1 MRKILPLYHIIIK
14 NRFLPIAGLFWYT
27 VAMKTFISL
36 CNKYISAVFQDPRKR
51 TFFLFGILVV
61 SVILLYLSVFNNPFV
76 WDDFFVVV
84 KNTYVHNG
92 NLLNFFS
99 ENTYSGSGS
108 LGANWRPFML
118 SVFSA
123 LWHFWGGWTVPYHSA
138 SIFLHAINALLV
150 FVFFKKNFTER
161 YWPAFLSALLFAV
174 HPLQTQAIVYIA
186 GFGDPLSAFFILS
199 GAIFYLKAEEDEEK
213 RRGYLGVSWLCLLFA
228 FFSKENSVMMLGL
241 LFLADFFFSNKKETF
256 REKLKHSLKKIT
268 PFFLLFA
275 CYIVARTTFLNFM
288 PNVYNSSFST
298 SFIERVLVFFSTITD
313 YFRLIFVPLHLH
325 MEHTVYEVRSLFEPK
340 AFIGFT
346 IIASFF
352 ALIIS
357 QWKKR
362 PEVTFGLS
370 WFLIAYSPNANLF
383 MPNTNLFGEHWLYLS
398 LPGLFFVI
406 FCLGEEFLFSRR
418 FFLVAV
424 FSLFA
429 WIGWISFLTV
439 NRNFDWET
447 PIGILEQTHREEPKK
462 VQATIVLGSLYRD
475 KGEYEKALG
484 IYAEAVSSDPN
495 DFMVYAERADLYK
508 KLGDSKNMIADM
520 ERSVQNSVTYSPSF
534 DSLLTYYQKNK
545 EFDKAEKL
553 LNDRLH
559 QEKDPKIVFYTS
571 IRLVSLAVGK
581 GDHVLTQKYLSM
593 ADGYEKEYQKG
604 WHSWL
609 SRWMVQ

>member
-1 MRKILPLYHIIIK
+1 MK
-14 NRFLPIAGLFWYT
+14 N
-27 VAMKTFISL
+27 FISS
-36 CNKYISAVFQDPRKR
+36 CNKYISAVFQDSQKR
-51 TFFLFGILVV
+51 TFFLFGVLAA
-61 SVILLYLSVFNNPFV
+61 SVMLLYASVFNNPFV
-76 WDDFFVVV
+76 WDDFFVVA
-84 KNTYVHNG
+84 KNTCVQNG

-108 LGANWRPFML
+108 VGANWRPLML
-118 SVFSA
+118 SVFSV

-138 SIFLHAINALLV
+138 SIFLHAINAILV
-150 FVFFKKNFTER
+150 FVLFKKLFKKR

-186 GFGDPLSAFFILS
+186 GFGDPLSAFFMLS
-199 GAIFYLKAEEDEEK
+199 GTIFYLKAEENEIK
-213 RRGYLGVSWLCLLFA
+213 RRGYLGVSWICLLLA

-241 LFLADFFFSNKKETF
+241 LFLADFFFSNKNEIFKE
-256 REKLKHSLKKIT
+256 RLKKSAEKIT

-288 PNVYNSSFST
+288 PNVYLSSFST
-298 SFIERVLVFFSTITD
+298 PFIERVLVFFSTITD

-325 MEHTVYEVRSLFEPK
+325 MEHTVYEVRSLFESK

-346 IIASFF
+346 LIASFF

-362 PEVTFGLS
+362 PEVAFGLA
-370 WFLIAYSPNANLF
+370 WFLVAYAPNANLF

-398 LPGLFFVI
+398 LPGFFFAI
-406 FCLGEEFLFSRR
+406 FCLGEEFLFVRR

-429 WIGWISFLTV
+429 WIGWISFLTI
-439 NRNFDWET
+439 NRNLDWET
-447 PIGILEQTHREEPKK
+447 PIGIMEQTHREEPKK

-475 KGEYEKALG
+475 KGEYKKALEM
-484 IYAEAVSSDPN
+484 YAEAVASDSN

-508 KLGDSKNMIADM
+508 KLGDHENMVADM
-520 ERSVQNSVTYSPSF
+520 ERSCQVSVIYSPSF
-534 DSLLTYYQKNK
+534 DSLVGYYQKNK
-545 EFDKAEKL
+545 EFDKAEQL
-553 LNDRLH
+553 LNSRLQ
-559 QEKDPKIVFYTS
+559 QEKDPKIAFYTS

-581 GDHVLTQKYLSM
+581 GDHALAQKYLSLS
-593 ADGYEKEYQKG
+593 DGYEKEYQKG
-604 WHSWL
+604 WYSQF
-609 SRWMVQ
+609 SRWLAE